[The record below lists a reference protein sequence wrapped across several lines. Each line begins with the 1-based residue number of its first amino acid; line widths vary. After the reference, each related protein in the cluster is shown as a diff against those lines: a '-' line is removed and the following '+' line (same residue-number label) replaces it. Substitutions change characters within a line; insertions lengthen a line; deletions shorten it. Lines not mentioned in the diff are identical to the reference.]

1 MAPIRP
7 ASLRFW
13 LTNMVALGLGGVSL
27 WFVWRRSFTLPKLGR
42 GDLRLMLGL
51 WLFAGLEMTIL
62 PMWLGWPLLAAVCTF
77 LDELTDFVGYKAE
90 FLRLFGFGIDGVDY
104 AADVDVMP
112 SIDGLITL

>member
-1 MAPIRP
+1 MLTWLDVGKLVIPITIPFAVLWARAVYLRRAERIRKQQTLWRSLDQETQNLRP
-7 ASLRFW
+7 TLR
-13 LTNMVALGLGGVSL
+13 N
-27 WFVWRRSFTLPKLGR
+27 
-42 GDLRLMLGL
+42 
-51 WLFAGLEMTIL
+51 
-62 PMWLGWPLLAAVCTF
+62 